1 MNLHFDKADSTKV
14 TFIHLVKKCSK
25 DCPQAPPD
33 INPVENSLPF
43 HKRDIQAN
51 EK

>member
-1 MNLHFDKADSTKV
+1 MNFHFDKAYSTKV
-14 TFIHLVKKCSK
+14 TFTHLVKKCSK
-25 DCPQAPPD
+25 DCPLAPSD

-43 HKRDIQAN
+43 LKRDIQGN